1 MINIKIAYTKDFLEE
16 ACKQSTSY
24 RQVLILSGRNPNGG
38 GNVRLLKQKIQDFNI
53 DISHFTH
60 SNKGMTKEQN
70 QALARENYSL
80 DEIFVKDST
89 VTQKTLRE
97 YVKRHKILEYKCAF
111 CGNIG
116 IWLDTTIALE
126 LDHINGINNDNRI
139 ENLRYLCPNCH
150 ATTETYCGKNKKL
163 K

>member
-1 MINIKIAYTKDFLEE
+1 MKIVYTKEFLEE
-16 ACKQSTSY
+16 ACKRSTSY

-38 GNVRLLKQKIQDFNI
+38 GNVKLLKQKIQEFNI

-60 SNKGMTKEQN
+60 SNKGMSKEQN
-70 QALARENYSL
+70 PNLGKEKYSL
-80 DEIFVKDST
+80 EEVFIENSL

-97 YVKRHKILEYKCAF
+97 YVERHKILEYKCAF

-116 IWLDTTIALE
+116 IWLNTKIALE

-139 ENLRYLCPNCH
+139 KNLRYLCPNCH
-150 ATTETYCGKNKKL
+150 ATTKTYCGKNKKL